1 MPLIIDWL
9 KIVVSVEVIT
19 LADYFIDLGKILWA
33 VAMGLELPHSE
44 NRVGHSEN
52 NC

>member
-19 LADYFIDLGKILWA
+19 LADYLIDLGKILWA
-33 VAMGLELPHSE
+33 VARGVLGGGVVSPPPQLF
-44 NRVGHSEN
+44 
-52 NC
+52 

>member
-19 LADYFIDLGKILWA
+19 LADYFIDLGKIIWA
-33 VAMGLELPHSE
+33 VAIIWLIGES
-44 NRVGHSEN
+44 
-52 NC
+52 